1 MLIFSLTISRVSSF
15 QLFNCPFPF
24 GVFSWCKM
32 TSKNPHEIA
41 LDEFQRLSTFETR
54 HALHIRVRSLCKEKK
69 VGLKH
74 LSKAYRGIVEQSL
87 RELLDVTSLSS
98 PQYTIIDNFCAQVP
112 SFYSKKAKSL
122 EDVCRLHGDYFKT
135 VLKFSENG
143 VDKFIEKKLIENDSV
158 LDTV

>member
-1 MLIFSLTISRVSSF
+1 MRNSAPSP
-15 QLFNCPFPF
+15 CPDASP
-24 GVFSWCKM
+24 
-32 TSKNPHEIA
+32 NP
-41 LDEFQRLSTFETR
+41 
-54 HALHIRVRSLCKEKK
+54 
-69 VGLKH
+69 
-74 LSKAYRGIVEQSL
+74 YRAIVEQSL

-98 PQYTIIDNFCAQVP
+98 AQYTIIDNFCAQVP

-135 VLKFSENG
+135 LLKFSEDG